1 MLNEIPFQMQSP
13 AILPAQ
19 SRAIGWF
26 KSASRVRPVDIYPLN
41 VWWYLYDCTPSSHS
55 IGKFRENVL
64 APLHIK
70 YTVVDWVKYDLFNL
84 GAFRKFSA

>member
-1 MLNEIPFQMQSP
+1 MKETTSNGMLNEIPFQMQSP

-41 VWWYLYDCTPSSHS
+41 V
-55 IGKFRENVL
+55 
-64 APLHIK
+64 
-70 YTVVDWVKYDLFNL
+70 
-84 GAFRKFSA
+84 